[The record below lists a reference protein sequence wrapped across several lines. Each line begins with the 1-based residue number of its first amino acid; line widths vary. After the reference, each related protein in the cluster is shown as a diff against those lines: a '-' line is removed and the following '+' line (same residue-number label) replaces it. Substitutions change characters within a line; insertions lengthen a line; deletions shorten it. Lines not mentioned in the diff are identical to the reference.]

1 MTVDRFGNPHAPGLP
16 YARGSILA
24 STQDD
29 LRKLQHARTII
40 ERIVR
45 DRGQDAVFNFTGLE
59 RSFPLE
65 PGDLAFTDDEIAPA
79 LFGERLR
86 VAGLAHLGGV
96 AGTHD
101 VALFNR
107 LTAAT
112 VATHLTLV
120 NPGDVVV
127 GVSPSYSHPTVVR
140 AAAHAGARFVDTRG
154 AAELAAALA
163 REPRV
168 ALVALTRLAVTYD
181 ILPAGE
187 LSTIVTLAHDKG
199 AMVYVDDAGGARVGP
214 AVFAQPR
221 TLELGVDVGATGLDK
236 YGTVGPR
243 LGLLGGRK
251 DLVARIRARAIE
263 LGLEA
268 RPMLYP
274 AAVRSLEQY
283 DPARVRTLVES
294 TRQVAKALRSVL
306 GDRLYETPVT
316 AQLRGEDALDVAL
329 EQAGLTTTSVVP
341 CEATAALAMLL
352 LEDHGIVTV
361 HFAGLPPGTSSLLF
375 KFMPPETVARFG
387 GPDAFARAVAASVGK
402 LGSVVAD
409 PVRLRDLLLGDDQE
423 NA

>member
-112 VATHLTLV
+112 VATHLALV

-163 REPRV
+163 
-168 ALVALTRLAVTYD
+168 
-181 ILPAGE
+181 
-187 LSTIVTLAHDKG
+187 
-199 AMVYVDDAGGARVGP
+199 
-214 AVFAQPR
+214 
-221 TLELGVDVGATGLDK
+221 
-236 YGTVGPR
+236 
-243 LGLLGGRK
+243 
-251 DLVARIRARAIE
+251 
-263 LGLEA
+263 
-268 RPMLYP
+268 
-274 AAVRSLEQY
+274 
-283 DPARVRTLVES
+283 
-294 TRQVAKALRSVL
+294 
-306 GDRLYETPVT
+306 
-316 AQLRGEDALDVAL
+316 
-329 EQAGLTTTSVVP
+329 
-341 CEATAALAMLL
+341 MLL
-352 LEDHGIVTV
+352 LQDHGIVTV

-375 KFMPPETVARFG
+375 KFMPPETVVRFG